1 MIHRYLLFFILILSN
16 YATSQDPCISC
27 VSQYNRIKET
37 VKGDKLGDSMFLHIY
52 HTKGT
57 NYSVADSL
65 SQDFVQISG
74 LYKNN
79 WIKGKAQ
86 LARALIFYDAG
97 KFNEAIPYIQAAIK
111 YFKDRKPT
119 IDLCYSYQLLAGTY
133 DALANWDLAIKTT
146 EQSLKLSL
154 QLNNKTLIGNDYNQ
168 FGIMYNKQGH
178 YHKAKKYFARELLIR
193 KELSDTF
200 SIISA
205 YTNLGNVYDKLK
217 KTDSALFFL
226 RKALSLTTE
235 SKNDYYS
242 IGFVNNDIGAFFLR
256 TKQYELAEK
265 HLKISLNARKKIG
278 DNWEIGYTLN
288 YLGSLYNEIGN
299 FNESRKCL
307 NEAVQI
313 AKSNGNSKQE
323 YESYEL
329 LGKMYATDGK
339 YDSAYFYSV
348 KHSFLRDSLI
358 RTQNML
364 SAEALIANYEFDKK
378 QKEIELLKK
387 RSEIQSLRISRQRFM
402 LFGLFTGIFL
412 LFLLVYYIIRNRNLK
427 FEKLRIESILK
438 EEKLKKEN
446 EQRLNEDRQRISR
459 ELHDNIGTN
468 LTMLKASISGVSKER
483 GSPELNQL
491 AENTIRELRKSVW
504 LLNHKEIEL
513 EEWVVKLREYFR
525 YIPNLMIAYRSLDE
539 VEQKMESHVLSEL
552 FRICQEAVNNSLK
565 HADCNQ
571 IEMNVE
577 VVNSELKI
585 EIIDDGVGY
594 DESMVE
600 KGSGLMNM
608 KYRIEKIGGKLNCN
622 SRKGGGTK
630 ITVSFNLTQ
639 KK

>member
-1 MIHRYLLFFILILSN
+1 MIQRYLLSFILILSI
-16 YATSQDPCISC
+16 YGTAQDRCTSC
-27 VSQYNRIKET
+27 VRQYNRIKET
-37 VKGDKLGDSMFLHIY
+37 VKGDKLGDSMFLLIY

-57 NYSVADSL
+57 HYNIADSL
-65 SQDFVQISG
+65 SQDFIRTSG
-74 LYKNN
+74 VHKNN

-97 KFNEAIPYIQAAIK
+97 KFNEALPYIQTAIN
-111 YFKDRKPT
+111 YFKERKST

-154 QLNNKTLIGNDYNQ
+154 QLDNKTLIGNDYNQ

-178 YHKAKKYFARELLIR
+178 YHKARNYFLKELQIR

-200 SIISA
+200 SIIA
-205 YTNLGNVYDKLK
+205 VYTNLGNVYAKLSK
-217 KTDSALFFL
+217 ADSALFFL
-226 RKALSLTTE
+226 RKALVHTQET
-235 SKNDYYS
+235 KNDYYS
-242 IGFVNNDIGAFFLR
+242 IGHVNNDIGSFFLK

-265 HLKISLNARKKIG
+265 HLKLSLNARRKIS

-288 YLGSLYNEIGN
+288 YLGSLYIEMGN
-299 FNESRKCL
+299 FKESRKYF
-307 NEAVQI
+307 NEAVQL
-313 AKSNGNSKQE
+313 AKGNGNTKQE

-329 LGKMYATDGK
+329 LGKMYASIGK
-339 YDSAYFYSV
+339 FDSAYFFSER
-348 KHSFLRDSLI
+348 HSFLRDSMI

-364 SAEALIANYEFDKK
+364 SAEALVANYEFEKK

-387 RSEIQSLRISRQRFM
+387 RSEIQSLKISRQRFM
-402 LFGLFTGIFL
+402 LFGLFSGIFL
-412 LFLLVYYIIRNRNLK
+412 LFLSIYYIIRSRNLK
-427 FEKLRIESILK
+427 IEKLRIESKLK

-468 LTMLKASISGVSKER
+468 LTMLKAAISGVSMER
-483 GSPELNQL
+483 GTPELNQL
-491 AENTIRELRKSVW
+491 AEETIRELRKSVW

-525 YIPNLMIAYRSLDE
+525 YIPNLKIAYRNLNE
-539 VEQKMESHVLSEL
+539 AELKMESHVLSEL
-552 FRICQEAVNNSLK
+552 FRICQEAVNNALK
-565 HADCNQ
+565 HAECNQ
-571 IEMNVE
+571 IVMNVE
-577 VVNSELKI
+577 VVNSELII
-585 EIIDDGVGY
+585 EIKDDGVGY
-594 DESMVE
+594 DESLVE

-622 SRKGGGTK
+622 SRNGGGTK
-630 ITVSFNLTQ
+630 IIASLNLT
-639 KK
+639 